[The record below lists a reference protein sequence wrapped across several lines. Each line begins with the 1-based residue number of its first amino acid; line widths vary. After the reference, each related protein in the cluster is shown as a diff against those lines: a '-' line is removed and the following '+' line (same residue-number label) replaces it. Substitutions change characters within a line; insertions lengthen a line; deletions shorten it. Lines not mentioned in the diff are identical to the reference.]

1 MIPRLIEVTVT
12 REEHAT
18 DPAKYSRMVSA
29 GAIVTLLGRD
39 GRPVMEMSNG
49 PRMHECRA
57 CGEVSLLDDEAAED
71 EHDW

>member
-1 MIPRLIEVTVT
+1 MIPHRASITVT

-29 GAIVTLLGRD
+29 GAIVTVLGKD
-39 GRPVMEMSNG
+39 GRPAMKMSTG

-71 EHDW
+71 AHDW